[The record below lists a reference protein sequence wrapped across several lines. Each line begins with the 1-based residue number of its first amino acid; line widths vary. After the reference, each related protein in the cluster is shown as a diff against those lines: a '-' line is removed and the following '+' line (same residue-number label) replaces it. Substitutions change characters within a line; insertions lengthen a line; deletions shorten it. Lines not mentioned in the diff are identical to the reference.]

1 MSGFDADWLSLRE
14 PADHRARDPGLLREV
29 AGALGQLDRPTVTDL
44 ACGTG
49 STLRALAPHLPAR
62 QLWRLVDHDPRLLD
76 AAARGGGGRIEVV
89 TLRAD
94 LSAELESVLALDA
107 DLVTLSA
114 FLDLVSDAWL
124 ARLVAAAARHGLPV
138 YAALSYDGRV
148 GCEPDD
154 PDDATVLAAF
164 DRHQRRD
171 KGLGG
176 ALGPTAPSVAV
187 RRFED
192 AGFEVTAVPSDWE
205 LGPAETALQD
215 RLVRGWRDAAAE
227 TGLVDAGVL
236 DAWLARRR
244 AAIADGR
251 SRLTVG
257 HVDLWARP
265 TAARPPAP
273 RRPRP

>member
-14 PADHRARDPGLLREV
+14 PADRRARHPGLLREV
-29 AGALGQLDRPTVTDL
+29 AGDLGQLDKPSVTDL

-49 STLRALAPHLPAR
+49 STLRALATHLPAR
-62 QLWRLVDHDPRLLD
+62 QLWRLVDLDPRLLD
-76 AAARGGGGRIEVV
+76 VAARSGGGRVEVV

-124 ARLVAAAARHGLPV
+124 ARLVAAAARHGRPV

-154 PDDATVLAAF
+154 PDDAAVLAAF

-176 ALGPTAPSVAV
+176 ALGPSAPTVAV
-187 RRFED
+187 RRFEQ
-192 AGFEVTAVPSDWE
+192 AGFEVSAAPADWR
-205 LGPAETALQD
+205 LGPAEALLQG
-215 RLVRGWRDAAAE
+215 RLVRGWHDAAAE
-227 TGLVDAGVL
+227 TGLIEPGVL
-236 DAWLARRR
+236 AAWLTRRL

-265 TAARPPAP
+265 PPGRRTRP
-273 RRPRP
+273 